1 MRVRIRSV
9 AAVALVLALTAC
21 SGSGGET
28 EDPKADPSASSS
40 GTETSAEDREI
51 TVHWLA
57 FRPNGRGTVGK
68 TVLSRRAPETPGDF
82 RVEFSANE
90 VGGIGSQSQAGA
102 WNAAIVS
109 TLLLGAPLEG
119 EFSFETDGFIDGP
132 SAGALTT
139 VGLIALARG
148 DELREGVT
156 MTGTINAT
164 GMVGPVGGIP
174 EKVQGAARRDFK
186 KVLIPL
192 GQRNAPNAKGQS
204 VDVVRLGSRNKV
216 KVVEVGDIYEAY
228 RHLTGVEL
236 EAPSVGSD
244 PRLRNRSYNKVKP
257 QVNATLGRYQQAR
270 RDFAALPADVQTVFT
285 STELVSLGQQ
295 YADRA
300 KDLQRQGLQAGA
312 LAMSQNAAAVAETVT
327 AAGELV
333 TPLYTQGLAG
343 LPTLFDRALDVSP
356 AQAKVTSFL
365 DQISTYRPQNVS
377 DVEGL
382 VNAYAGTFDAY
393 ALLIFARNEIRS
405 IRQRYREGSYA
416 SVEEMFEHLFYPVIW
431 AELAKAQIE
440 NTEASFEIGRDNPG
454 APIADDVNLRQVG
467 DFFRRGADANFAA
480 FEEAFVG
487 PMADSYGVS
496 RAVFL
501 NHLASRDVA
510 VASSVIQPAIQRT
523 VRQYIGK
530 GRKNAQYA
538 TLGYGLNN
546 YVRNMMLVDKYYNNA
561 ELDRDYN
568 IVGVTWDAVLSRSI
582 DLGRSHL
589 ATEIELLRDNETEPV
604 IGVGSYE
611 AAGLLRDGTL
621 DDKFNA
627 ISLYNGGFL
636 TARVMAYLAGV
647 QNVDLGSPTEG
658 AEE

>member
-1 MRVRIRSV
+1 MKIRSV
-9 AAVALVLALTAC
+9 AAIALVLALTAC
-21 SGSGGET
+21 SGSNGET
-28 EDPKADPSASSS
+28 EDPKADPSASPSAD
-40 GTETSAEDREI
+40 ETKPEEV

-57 FRPNGRGTVGK
+57 FRPNGKGTVGE
-68 TVLSRRAPETPGDF
+68 TVLSRRTPEEPGDF
-82 RVEFSANE
+82 RVEFSSNE

-119 EFSFETDGFIDGP
+119 QFTFETDGFIDGP

-139 VGLIALARG
+139 AGLIALARG
-148 DELREGVT
+148 DEIKDDVT

-174 EKVQGAARRDFK
+174 EKVLGAANKDFT

-192 GQRNAPNAKGQS
+192 GQRNAPNAKGRT
-204 VDVVRLGSRNKV
+204 VDVVRVGSRNGV

-236 EAPSVGSD
+236 DAPTVGGD

-257 QVNATLGRYQQAR
+257 QVNAALGRYQQAR
-270 RDFAALPADVQTVFT
+270 RDFASLPIDVQNVFT
-285 STELVSLGQQ
+285 STELVSLGQG

-300 KDLQRQGLQAGA
+300 RDLQRQGLQAGA
-312 LAMSQNAAAVAETVT
+312 LGMAQNAVAIAETTT

-333 TPLYTQGLAG
+333 GPLYTQGLAG
-343 LPTLFDRALDVSP
+343 LPTLFNRALDVSP

-365 DQISTYRPQNVS
+365 DQISTYRPETVS

-405 IRQRYREGSYA
+405 IRQRYREGSY
-416 SVEEMFEHLFYPVIW
+416 SSLEEMFTHLFYPVVW

-440 NTEASFEIGRDNPG
+440 NTEATFEIGRDNPG
-454 APIADDVNLRQVG
+454 APIAEDVNLRQVG

-480 FEEAFVG
+480 FEESFVG

-510 VASSVIQPAIQRT
+510 VAASVIQPGIQRM

-530 GRKNAQYA
+530 GKKNAQYA

-561 ELDRDYN
+561 ELDQDYN
-568 IVGVTWDAVLSRSI
+568 IVGVTWDAVLNRSI

-589 ATEIELLRDNETEPV
+589 ATEVELLRDNDTEPV

-621 DDKFNA
+621 EDKFNA

-647 QNVDLGSPTEG
+647 QNVDLGGDEV
-658 AEE
+658 AAQE